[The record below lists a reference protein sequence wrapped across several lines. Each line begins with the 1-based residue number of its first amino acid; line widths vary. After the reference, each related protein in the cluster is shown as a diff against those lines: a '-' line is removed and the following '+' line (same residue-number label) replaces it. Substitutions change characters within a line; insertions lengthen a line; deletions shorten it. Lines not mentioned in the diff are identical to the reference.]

1 MQNNKQIIVLLIG
14 SLVFRRLSFPRS
26 ISSMQGSLHVRLL
39 PESVDLYN
47 DLSSPSYM
55 SFSLL
60 QFTLITIVSRPKTY
74 TINNDHLQLSSLSY
88 KKNNLH
94 AVCIN
99 HVSILC
105 IYLLLLILHFQFCL
119 KQEIIKFQSLGV
131 GEFAMNLK
139 NIYTNPTSIAWG
151 GFTGRIDLAFG
162 TKNNVWK
169 F

>member
-1 MQNNKQIIVLLIG
+1 MLIG

-105 IYLLLLILHFQFCL
+105 IYLLLLILHCTSCIFSFAWSRKLSNFKVLGWGNLLWIWKIYIQIQRVL
-119 KQEIIKFQSLGV
+119 PGGGLQEELI
-131 GEFAMNLK
+131 
-139 NIYTNPTSIAWG
+139 
-151 GFTGRIDLAFG
+151 
-162 TKNNVWK
+162 
-169 F
+169 